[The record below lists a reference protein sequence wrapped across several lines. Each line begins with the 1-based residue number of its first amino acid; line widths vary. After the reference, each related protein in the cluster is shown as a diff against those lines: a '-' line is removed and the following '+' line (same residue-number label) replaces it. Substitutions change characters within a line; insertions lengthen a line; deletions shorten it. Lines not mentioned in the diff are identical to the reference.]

1 LAIFSH
7 SIRQQNPDRPIV
19 IVCDNFSSHF
29 ADYVDK
35 VAEQLDL
42 SRVALPR
49 YSPDLNPIEQ
59 IWRCVKRDL
68 SPRDAADLDSYRS
81 LITEIFHNYADQR
94 SFAESWIDRFLNIQ
108 RL

>member
-1 LAIFSH
+1 VVEELNLI
-7 SIRQQNPDRPIV
+7 
-19 IVCDNFSSHF
+19 
-29 ADYVDK
+29 
-35 VAEQLDL
+35 
-42 SRVALPR
+42 RVALPR

-81 LITEIFHNYADQR
+81 LIVEIFHNYADQR

-108 RL
+108 KF